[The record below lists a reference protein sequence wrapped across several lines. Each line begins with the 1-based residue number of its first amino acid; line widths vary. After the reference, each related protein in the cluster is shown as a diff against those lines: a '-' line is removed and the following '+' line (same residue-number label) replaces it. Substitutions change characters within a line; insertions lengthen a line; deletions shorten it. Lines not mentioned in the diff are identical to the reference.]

1 METLKTFLLHIFWP
15 VKGII
20 YLEVYLL
27 TWIFWMSWVY
37 FSVYG
42 VILLIVATVLF
53 ALAVTFNRV
62 CQLRRAGARLAGA
75 VFHSVI
81 GVITAIFRAWWYLL
95 VGVVNGR
102 VATAADQHLPRSIR
116 FDHGRFRRRRLNN
129 DELPLH
135 YLLGRGLYRL
145 FYRLIALIPGLNG
158 HQNVVATIARIL
170 GLVVVLWGVWDI
182 PRFLTT

>member
-1 METLKTFLLHIFWP
+1 METLKHFLIHLVWP
-15 VKGII
+15 LKGII

-27 TWIFWMSWVY
+27 LWIFWMSGV
-37 FSVYG
+37 FLPDYG
-42 VILLIVATVLF
+42 QILLIVATVLF

-95 VGVVNGR
+95 LGVATGR
-102 VATAADQHLPRSIR
+102 VATAADQHLPWSIR
-116 FDHGRFRRRRLNN
+116 FEHGRFRRRRLHD

-145 FYRLIALIPGLNG
+145 FYRLISLIPGLNG

-182 PRFLTT
+182 PTFLTT

>member
-1 METLKTFLLHIFWP
+1 METLKHFLLHLFWP

-27 TWIFWMSWVY
+27 LWIFWMSGV
-37 FSVYG
+37 FLPDYG
-42 VILLIVATVLF
+42 QILLIIVTVLF

-62 CQLRRAGARLAGA
+62 CQLKRAGAELAGA

-81 GVITAIFRAWWYLL
+81 GVITAIFRAWGYLL
-95 VGVVNGR
+95 LGVINGR
-102 VATAADQHLPRSIR
+102 IATSADQHLPWSIR
-116 FDHGRFRRRRLNN
+116 FEHGRFRRRRLHD

-145 FYRLIALIPGLNG
+145 FYRLISLIPGLNG

-182 PRFLTT
+182 PTFLTT